1 MNKFYG
7 IGNVATDVSAGVT
20 STGTKCTKFNLAIN
34 TKYKDNKRTDFIP
47 IVTFAGLAE
56 NCERYLSKGSKVAV
70 VGSLRIEPYEDTQG
84 VKRTSISVIADEV
97 EFLGAKKEDGTPKE
111 AYKAPEMKMVSE
123 EEAKN
128 LPF

>member
-20 STGTKCTKFNLAIN
+20 SAGTKCTKFNLAIN

-56 NCERYLSKGSKVAV
+56 NCEKYLSKGSKIAV
-70 VGSLRIEPYEDTQG
+70 VGALRIEPYEDSQG
-84 VKRTSISVIADEV
+84 TKRTSISVIADEV

-111 AYKAPEMKMVSE
+111 AYKTPELKMLSE
-123 EEAKN
+123 EESN
-128 LPF
+128 TLPF